1 MAEHN
6 PPAIFVADAAGLD
19 FLNSLATPVDEP
31 FEWLNDGE
39 GLIRWLREAGLV
51 PERRLRSIAKDAMP
65 GELDSLAAQARSL
78 REWFRGF
85 VREHK
90 GKPLDTGALEQ
101 LEPLNRLLAR
111 DEQFRQI
118 VTAVEEKGTTGLRW
132 STERQWKSPDAL
144 LSPVAEAMGEL
155 VCTEE
160 FSDIKACEGHNCTL
174 LFIDRT
180 RGKKRRW
187 CSMAV
192 CGNRAKQA
200 AHRARAN

>member
-1 MAEHN
+1 MAERN
-6 PPAIFVADAAGLD
+6 PPAIFVGDAAALD
-19 FLNSLATPVDEP
+19 FLNSLATPVDTP

-39 GLIRWLREAGLV
+39 GFIQWLREAGLV
-51 PERRLRSIAKDAMP
+51 PQRRLQSIVGNAMP

-90 GKPLDTGALEQ
+90 GRPLDGDALEQ
-101 LEPLNRLLAR
+101 LGPLNRLLAR

-118 VTAVEEKGTTGLRW
+118 VSEGGESGGFRW

-144 LSPVAEAMGEL
+144 LSPIAEAMGEL